1 MISLRQRLR
10 RAWHARHRASERHE
24 LNQRNV
30 YIVPTRAGLAFI
42 VVLLVL
48 LIGSINYQ
56 LNLGYALTFLLAGA
70 ALASMHITH
79 ASLRGLSLHLR
90 PVAACHAG
98 QASALE
104 LLIGNP
110 GNERHGV
117 GLGLQPDS
125 GPAAL
130 AWVEIGAHGQ
140 SALTLTLACPQRGLH
155 PLPLLRIES
164 RFPFGLFRAW
174 SLWRPAGQV
183 CVWPAPEHPE
193 QPLPVASGSSEDTG
207 AQRRAEQGEFDGVRP
222 WRRGDSPRRIAWK
235 KLAHSGEWVS
245 REGSEP
251 QAPPLWLDLADTAG
265 PSIEARLSRLTAW
278 ALACERTQRP
288 WGLRAGRREC
298 PVGGGQAHLEQG
310 LRLLAEHRP

>member
-1 MISLRQRLR
+1 MTGLRQRLR
-10 RAWHARHRASERHE
+10 QAWHARHRASERHV
-24 LNQRNV
+24 LNQRNI

-42 VVLLVL
+42 VVLLLL

-79 ASLRGLSLHLR
+79 ASLRGLALHHR
-90 PVAACHAG
+90 PVAPCHAG

-104 LLIGNP
+104 LLISNP
-110 GNERHGV
+110 GRERHGV
-117 GLGLQPDS
+117 GLAVEPES
-125 GPAAL
+125 GSAAL
-130 AWVEIGAHGQ
+130 AWAEIPAQGQ
-140 SALTLTLACPQRGLH
+140 STLILALECPRRGLH

-174 SLWRPAGQV
+174 SLWRPASQV

-193 QPLPVASGSSEDTG
+193 PLLPQSGSQQADAG
-207 AQRRAEQGEFDGVRP
+207 VQRRSEQGEFDGVRP

-245 REGSEP
+245 RDGSEP
-251 QAPPLWLDLADTAG
+251 QSPPLWLDLADTAG
-265 PSIEARLSRLTAW
+265 PSVEARLSRLTAW
-278 ALACERTQRP
+278 ALACERQQRP
-288 WGLRAGRREC
+288 WGLRAGAHQC
-298 PVGGGQAHLEQG
+298 AVGSGPAHLDQA
-310 LRLLAEHRP
+310 LRLLAEHRG